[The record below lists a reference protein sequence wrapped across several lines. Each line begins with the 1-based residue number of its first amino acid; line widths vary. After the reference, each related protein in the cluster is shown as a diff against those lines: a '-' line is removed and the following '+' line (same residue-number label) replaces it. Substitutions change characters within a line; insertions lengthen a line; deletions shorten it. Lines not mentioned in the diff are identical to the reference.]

1 MKFMKDEKR
10 SSRLRKII
18 SAIKIFFSLTLVSMI
33 VFLSACIK
41 LNPRYDWRDD
51 IIKIDT
57 EIQYKYPIEYSDRE
71 AGGIEINERY
81 YMDESD
87 YSNKYLSRRLGGNLE
102 FDRRIDYYYL
112 ENRYW
117 GCYRN
122 ASIFVAFGV
131 SENDISFVYT
141 FKNSIG
147 AYSRCYIAEDY
158 VFPESV
164 KDEVSSIFAIS
175 VESLGDIYD
184 ETSLTRVER
193 QDAEFEITDREL
205 INEIIKNKN
214 YDSLNSLISDNR
226 EYLILAQFDGHII
239 YETITVLNF
248 EKESDTSGIIADNT
262 EDSTMDNSV
271 S

>member
-1 MKFMKDEKR
+1 MKFMKDEKS
-10 SSRLRKII
+10 SSRFRKTIY
-18 SAIKIFFSLTLVSMI
+18 AIKIIFSLTLVSMV
-33 VFLSACIK
+33 VFLSACT
-41 LNPRYDWRDD
+41 RYDWRDD

-71 AGGIEINERY
+71 AGGVEINGRY
-81 YMDESD
+81 YMDESC
-87 YSNKYLSRRLGGNLE
+87 YSDKYLSRRLGGNLE

-112 ENRYW
+112 ENKYYW
-117 GCYRN
+117 GCYRY
-122 ASIFVAFGV
+122 ASIFAAFGV

-158 VFPESV
+158 VFPDSL
-164 KDEVSSIFAIS
+164 KDEVSSIFVMS
-175 VESLGDIYD
+175 VETLEDIYD
-184 ETSLTRVER
+184 EANLTRVER
-193 QDAEFEITDREL
+193 ENAEFEITDRET
-205 INEIIKNKN
+205 IDEIVKNKN
-214 YDSLNSLISDNR
+214 YDSLKSRISDNR
-226 EYLILAQFDGHII
+226 EYLVLAQFDGHIV
-239 YETITVLNF
+239 YETLTVLNF